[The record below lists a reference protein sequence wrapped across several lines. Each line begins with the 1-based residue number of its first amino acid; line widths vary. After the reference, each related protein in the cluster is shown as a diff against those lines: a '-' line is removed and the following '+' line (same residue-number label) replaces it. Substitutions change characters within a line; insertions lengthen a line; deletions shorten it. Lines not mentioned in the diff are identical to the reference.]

1 MNAQWKLISQN
12 NTPETGDFKVDIY
25 ETKLYVLSEIIESN
39 MIISVC
45 LFFVKFKIL
54 KKLITIKAAGK
65 LVPLS
70 QISFVIWYFLQLGQT
85 IQKYSVKL
93 GQNMK
98 KTNISFIPVWFLT
111 HWGRDKMDAISQTT
125 FSSAFY
131 WMKMYELWLK
141 IHWSLFLRVQL
152 TIFQH
157 WFR

>member
-12 NTPETGDFKVDIY
+12 NTPETGDFKVDIC

-54 KKLITIKAAGK
+54 KKFITIKAAGK

-98 KTNISFIPVWFLT
+98 KTNISFIPAWLLT
-111 HWGRDKMDAISQTT
+111 HWGRDN
-125 FSSAFY
+125 
-131 WMKMYELWLK
+131 
-141 IHWSLFLRVQL
+141 L
-152 TIFQH
+152 TPFRRRHFQVH
-157 WFR
+157 FIEWKCMNYD